1 MRPRPHKDLIR
12 RDFFDTTSLTVGTRS
27 PATHCH
33 GGSTASQLYISSPQQ
48 RPLAPPST
56 SSHETMI
63 LDCGGIS
70 LVSAMYLRLAGRTK
84 SIGDRALVD
93 IFSIERGSGVSSEAS
108 SGTPTKDGT
117 RDSGFAQLDPAPC
130 DTTCTIKGASA
141 TAPAGAWSRRGCHLR
156 SNPTG
161 PEGQAAGAAH

>member
-1 MRPRPHKDLIR
+1 
-12 RDFFDTTSLTVGTRS
+12 
-27 PATHCH
+27 
-33 GGSTASQLYISSPQQ
+33 
-48 RPLAPPST
+48 
-56 SSHETMI
+56 
-63 LDCGGIS
+63 
-70 LVSAMYLRLAGRTK
+70 MYLRLAGRTK

-130 DTTCTIKGASA
+130 DTTCTIKVLLQQLLLAHGPGGVVA
-141 TAPAGAWSRRGCHLR
+141 R